1 MEQTEPIQSK
11 LKLENDTLL
20 FAMLGSRELVEK
32 WWHSPNKGFDN
43 AHPADVDPKR
53 VQEYLIS
60 KAYGEW

>member
-1 MEQTEPIQSK
+1 MITTEK
-11 LKLENDTLL
+11 LKRENDVLL
-20 FAMLGSRELVEK
+20 FAMLGSKELVEQ
-32 WWHSPNKGFDN
+32 WWHSPNKGFDM